1 MVGAIGGLGLSL
13 GEFFKLQAED
23 YNAAVRPSREG
34 QAKSVIQIF
43 LPGGMAHQESWDP
56 KYLAPVEYRGPFDS
70 IESSLKGERFSE
82 RMKETAKVADKITVI
97 RSMTHG
103 EAAHERGTHNMM
115 TGVRPSPATLFPSLG
130 SVVAHEFGP
139 RHDLP
144 PYVAIPN
151 MAAYGGTGY
160 LGSSYGPFGLGADP
174 GRRNFR
180 VRDLALPRGID
191 EQRFEKRRDI
201 RAVVDAHFSQLEAS
215 DELDGMDS
223 FYQRAYSLISSEKAR
238 AAFDLDQEPDKLR
251 NEYGRNS
258 AGGRFLLARRLV
270 EAGVRFVSTT
280 YGGWD
285 HHNNIR
291 NGVNRQMP
299 DFDRALAALIRDL
312 DERGLLDTT
321 LVMVTS
327 EFGRTPKINRNAG
340 RDHWPKVFSIALA
353 GGGIKRGYIHGSSD
367 PTGGE
372 PENDPV
378 TVPDWAATVYELMG
392 IDPTRRLE
400 GPGDRP
406 MPINYDGQ
414 IIKDIL
420 A

>member
-1 MVGAIGGLGLSL
+1 VS
-13 GEFFKLQAED
+13 
-23 YNAAVRPSREG
+23 
-34 QAKSVIQIF
+34 
-43 LPGGMAHQESWDP
+43 
-56 KYLAPVEYRGPFDS
+56 
-70 IESSLKGERFSE
+70 
-82 RMKETAKVADKITVI
+82 
-97 RSMTHG
+97 
-103 EAAHERGTHNMM
+103 
-115 TGVRPSPATLFPSLG
+115 
-130 SVVAHEFGP
+130 HEFGP

-201 RAVVDAHFSQLEAS
+201 RAVVDAHFSQLEAG

-312 DERGLLDTT
+312 DDRGLLDTT

-340 RDHWPKVFSIALA
+340 RDHWPKVFSIAMA

-406 MPINYDGQ
+406 MPINDDGH